1 MAEIKVTDLA
11 EETAESL
18 DGSESF
24 VMFDNTSGKRGT
36 VASIGAYILS
46 KLTTKLGGISRT
58 VSAAIESIESTLSA
72 HASAISSKQDKLTF
86 DSSPASGSKN
96 PVTSG
101 GIYSA
106 LIGKQN
112 AGDYATTSALAK
124 KQDKLTYDST
134 PTSGSGNP
142 VTSDGIYSALAGKQS
157 TGDYATH
164 GDLSSGLAGKQDKL
178 TFDSTPTASS
188 TSPVTSGGVKAELDK
203 KQDKLSIDSSPT
215 SGSGNPVSSGG
226 VYTALAGK
234 QPKGSYLTQT
244 DLDNALTAKQ
254 DVLTM
259 DTSPKSGSGNPI
271 TSGGVYSALT
281 GYATNTALSKKQ
293 DKLTFDTSPTASSTK
308 PVTSGGVK
316 TALDKKQDKLSID
329 GSPTS
334 GSGNPVSS
342 GGVASALAK
351 KQDTIGASTALA
363 AASLAV
369 TGNVAGATFNGH
381 ALGDLLLVKLF
392 KGSVT
397 STSTSGEIF
406 IPYTVPDGY
415 KTLGALY
422 ARPTNFVG
430 GAYVAFINSGTLD
443 CWYFSAPTKTSITV
457 GAYLLFIRD
466 I

>member
-36 VASIGAYILS
+36 VTSIGAYVLS

-86 DSSPASGSKN
+86 DSSPVSGSKN

-124 KQDKLTYDST
+124 K
-134 PTSGSGNP
+134 PGSKNP
-142 VTSDGIYSALAGKQS
+142 VTSGGIYSALAGKQA

-164 GDLSSGLAGKQDKL
+164 GDLSTGLAGKQDKL
-178 TFDSTPTASS
+178 TFDTA
-188 TSPVTSGGVKAELDK
+188 
-203 KQDKLSIDSSPT
+203 
-215 SGSGNPVSSGG
+215 
-226 VYTALAGK
+226 
-234 QPKGSYLTQT
+234 
-244 DLDNALTAKQ
+244 
-254 DVLTM
+254 
-259 DTSPKSGSGNPI
+259 
-271 TSGGVYSALT
+271 
-281 GYATNTALSKKQ
+281 
-293 DKLTFDTSPTASSTK
+293 PTASSTK

-316 TALDKKQDKLSID
+316 AALDKKQDKLSID
-329 GSPTS
+329 STPTS

-342 GGVASALAK
+342 GGVASALAQ

-381 ALGDLLLVKLF
+381 ALGDLLLTKLF
-392 KGSVT
+392 TASVT
-397 STSTSGEIF
+397 TSGTSGNIQ
-406 IPYTVPDGY
+406 IPYTIPGGY
-415 KTLGALY
+415 KTVGALY

-443 CWYFSAPTKTSITV
+443 CWYFSAPAKTSITV

>member
-36 VASIGAYILS
+36 VTSIGAYVLS

-124 KQDKLTYDST
+124 KQDKLTYDSA
-134 PTSGSGNP
+134 PTSGSSNP
-142 VTSDGIYSALAGKQS
+142 VTSDGIYSALAGKQA

-164 GDLSSGLAGKQDKL
+164 GDLSTGLAGKQDKL
-178 TFDSTPTASS
+178 TFD
-188 TSPVTSGGVKAELDK
+188 
-203 KQDKLSIDSSPT
+203 
-215 SGSGNPVSSGG
+215 
-226 VYTALAGK
+226 
-234 QPKGSYLTQT
+234 
-244 DLDNALTAKQ
+244 
-254 DVLTM
+254 
-259 DTSPKSGSGNPI
+259 
-271 TSGGVYSALT
+271 
-281 GYATNTALSKKQ
+281 AT
-293 DKLTFDTSPTASSTK
+293 PTASSTK

-316 TALDKKQDKLSID
+316 AALDKKQDKLSID
-329 GSPTS
+329 STPTS

-342 GGVASALAK
+342 GGVASALAQ

-381 ALGDLLLVKLF
+381 ALGDLLLAKLF
-392 KGSVT
+392 TASVT
-397 STSTSGEIF
+397 TSGTSGNIQ
-406 IPYTVPDGY
+406 IPYTIPGGY
-415 KTLGALY
+415 KTVGALY

-443 CWYFSAPTKTSITV
+443 CWYFSAPANKSITV

>member
-36 VASIGAYILS
+36 VTSIGAYVLS

-106 LIGKQN
+106 L
-112 AGDYATTSALAK
+112 
-124 KQDKLTYDST
+124 
-134 PTSGSGNP
+134 
-142 VTSDGIYSALAGKQS
+142 AGKQA

-164 GDLSSGLAGKQDKL
+164 GDLSTGLAGKQDKL
-178 TFDSTPTASS
+178 TFDTAPTASS
-188 TSPVTSGGVKAELDK
+188 TKPVTSGGVKAALDK
-203 KQDKLSIDSSPT
+203 KQDKLSIDSTPT
-215 SGSGNPVSSGG
+215 SGSVNPITSGG

-234 QPKGSYLTQT
+234 QPKGSYITQT
-244 DLDNALTAKQ
+244 DLNNALVAKQ

-259 DTSPKSGSGNPI
+259 DTSPKSGSGNPV

-281 GYATNTALSKKQ
+281 GYATNAAL
-293 DKLTFDTSPTASSTK
+293 A
-308 PVTSGGVK
+308 
-316 TALDKKQDKLSID
+316 KKQDKLSID
-329 GSPTS
+329 STPTS

-342 GGVASALAK
+342 GGVASALAQ

-381 ALGDLLLVKLF
+381 ALGDLLLTKLF
-392 KGSVT
+392 TASVT
-397 STSTSGEIF
+397 TSDTSGNIQ
-406 IPYTVPDGY
+406 IPYTIPGGY
-415 KTLGALY
+415 KTVGALY

-443 CWYFSAPTKTSITV
+443 CWYFSAPAKTSITV

>member
-24 VMFDNTSGKRGT
+24 VMFDATSGKRGT
-36 VASIGAYILS
+36 VTSIGAYVLS

-72 HASAISSKQDKLTF
+72 HASAIGSKQDKLTF
-86 DSSPASGSKN
+86 DSAPASGSKN

-112 AGDYATTSALAK
+112 AGDYATNAALAK

-134 PTSGSGNP
+134 PTSGSSNP
-142 VTSDGIYSALAGKQS
+142 VTSGGIYSALAGKQS

-164 GDLSSGLAGKQDKL
+164 GDLSTGLAGKQDKL
-178 TFDSTPTASS
+178 TFDSAPTASS
-188 TSPVTSGGVKAELDK
+188 TKPVTSGGVKTALDK
-203 KQDKLSIDSSPT
+203 KQDKLSIDSTPT
-215 SGSGNPVSSGG
+215 SGSGNPVTSGG

-259 DTSPKSGSGNPI
+259 DTSPKSGSGNPV

-281 GYATNTALSKKQ
+281 GYATNTAL
-293 DKLTFDTSPTASSTK
+293 A
-308 PVTSGGVK
+308 
-316 TALDKKQDKLSID
+316 KKQDKLSID
-329 GSPTS
+329 SSPTS

-351 KQDTIGASTALA
+351 KQDTIGASTDLA

-369 TGNVAGATFNGH
+369 TGNVAGATFNGF
-381 ALGDLLLVKLF
+381 ALGGLLLVKLF
-392 KGSVT
+392 TASVT
-397 STSTSGEIF
+397 TSDTSGNIQ
-406 IPYTVPDGY
+406 IPYTVPSGY
-415 KTLGALY
+415 KTVGALY

-430 GAYVAFINSGTLD
+430 GAYVAFINSGALD
-443 CWYFSAPTKTSITV
+443 CWYFSAPAKTSITV

>member
-36 VASIGAYILS
+36 VTSIGAYVLS

-72 HASAISSKQDKLTF
+72 HAAAISSKQDKLTF
-86 DSSPASGSKN
+86 DSAPASGSKN

-124 KQDKLTYDST
+124 KQDKLTYDSA
-134 PTSGSGNP
+134 PTSGSSNP
-142 VTSDGIYSALAGKQS
+142 VTSDGIYSALAGKQA

-164 GDLSSGLAGKQDKL
+164 GDLSTGLAGKQDKL
-178 TFDSTPTASS
+178 TCDATPTASS
-188 TSPVTSGGVKAELDK
+188 TKPVTSGGVKAALDK
-203 KQDKLSIDSSPT
+203 KQDKLSIDSTPT
-215 SGSGNPVSSGG
+215 SGSGNPVTSGG

-281 GYATNTALSKKQ
+281 GYATNA
-293 DKLTFDTSPTASSTK
+293 
-308 PVTSGGVK
+308 
-316 TALDKKQDKLSID
+316 
-329 GSPTS
+329 
-334 GSGNPVSS
+334 
-342 GGVASALAK
+342 ALAK
-351 KQDTIGASTALA
+351 KQDTIGASTDLV

-381 ALGDLLLVKLF
+381 ALGDLLLAKLF
-392 KGSVT
+392 TASVT
-397 STSTSGEIF
+397 TSGTSGNIQ
-406 IPYTVPDGY
+406 IPYTIPGGY
-415 KTLGALY
+415 KTVGALY